1 MVLIFI
7 SFGHDAPRGNGRLKI
22 SGCVALATFM
32 PSIKK
37 NIDVIVSAPFYDTV
51 HGRNVWRIAAFMAI
65 LLMVQ
70 HIALGQLQ
78 SLVRSGSRK
87 TVIFQSLLK

>member
-1 MVLIFI
+1 MVLVFI

-51 HGRNVWRIAAFMAI
+51 HGRNVWCIGGIYGDIVDGPTYRPRTIA
-65 LLMVQ
+65 
-70 HIALGQLQ
+70 IACEE
-78 SLVRSGSRK
+78 RK
-87 TVIFQSLLK
+87 P